1 MISKSYIIEKN
12 INLID
17 NNLVLFYGE
26 NLGLKN
32 FFKDNIKNQ
41 KKNFK
46 AIFYS
51 QDEIIKDPEILY
63 NEIFNF
69 SLFQEEKKIFIND
82 VNDKILSLIS
92 EIEEKDLAQK
102 IYLFAGILDKKS
114 KLRNYFEKSKKFL
127 IVPCYSDNEL
137 TMKNIIIERLKGF
150 KGLTTQNVNMIVES
164 CNLDRDKLKNEINK
178 IIVYFED
185 KNIKNHELENLL
197 NSKENIDFSILKDGV
212 LNGDKLN
219 TNKLISDTIIEP
231 EKNILYLS
239 MINQRLL
246 GLLKI
251 KENNNDLNIERKVDN
266 LKPPIF
272 WKDKPIFLI
281 QAKKWNIDKIK
292 EALNKTYKL
301 ELKIKTNSSLNH
313 VTLLKKLL
321 VDICN
326 LANA

>member
-1 MISKSYIIEKN
+1 MISKSYIVEKN
-12 INLID
+12 LNLID
-17 NNLVLFYGE
+17 NHLVLFYGE

-32 FFKDNIKNQ
+32 QFKDNIKNQ

-46 AIFYS
+46 VIYYS
-51 QDEIIKDPEILY
+51 QDEIIKNPDTFY

-69 SLFQEEKKIFIND
+69 SLFQEEKKIFVND
-82 VNDKILSLIS
+82 VNDKIFTLIS
-92 EIEEKDLAQK
+92 EIEKKGLAQK

-114 KLRNYFEKSKKFL
+114 KLRNYFEKSKKL
-127 IVPCYSDNEL
+127 IIVPCYNDNEM
-137 TMKNIIIERLKGF
+137 TMKNIIIDQLKGF
-150 KGLTTQNVNMIVES
+150 KGLTAQNINMIIENCS
-164 CNLDRDKLKNEINK
+164 LDRDKLKNEINK
-178 IIVYFED
+178 IILYFND
-185 KNIKNHELENLL
+185 KNIKNDELENLL
-197 NSKENIDFSILKDGV
+197 NLKENINFSLLKDEA
-212 LNGDKLN
+212 LNGNKLK
-219 TNKLISDTIIEP
+219 TNKLMSDTIIEP
-231 EKNILYLS
+231 EKNVLYLS

-251 KENNNDLNIERKVDN
+251 KENNNELNLETKVDN
-266 LKPPIF
+266 LRPQVF
-272 WKDKPIFLI
+272 WKDKPIFLT

-301 ELKIKTNSSLNH
+301 ELKLKTNSSFNH

>member
-12 INLID
+12 IKLID
-17 NNLVLFYGE
+17 NHIVLFYGE

-82 VNDKILSLIS
+82 VNDKILSLLN

-164 CNLDRDKLKNEINK
+164 CNLDRDKLKNEIDK
-178 IIVYFED
+178 IIVYFKD

-197 NSKENIDFSILKDGV
+197 NSKENINFSILKDEV
-212 LNGDKLN
+212 LNGDKLKA
-219 TNKLISDTIIEP
+219 NK
-231 EKNILYLS
+231 
-239 MINQRLL
+239 
-246 GLLKI
+246 
-251 KENNNDLNIERKVDN
+251 
-266 LKPPIF
+266 
-272 WKDKPIFLI
+272 
-281 QAKKWNIDKIK
+281 
-292 EALNKTYKL
+292 
-301 ELKIKTNSSLNH
+301 
-313 VTLLKKLL
+313 
-321 VDICN
+321 
-326 LANA
+326 